1 MKLSI
6 LIPVFNEKETIL
18 EILRRVDMVK
28 LNLEKEIIVIDDCSN
43 DGTTDILR
51 SLDSQK
57 YKIFSTEKNSG
68 KGAAIKVGLKKV
80 SGDII
85 IIQDADLEYDPGDY
99 VSMLGPILDN
109 KVDVTLGS
117 RVLQNPMKL
126 FGSHRTPVITYM
138 GHAVTTTLINLLYG
152 QSGTDYYACYK
163 MFRVKI
169 LKDITLEA
177 NGFDFDSEFVCK
189 VFKKEIKVVEVP
201 ISYTPRAKNTGKK
214 IKWHDAFP
222 VIFSIIKWRFVS

>member
-57 YKIFSTEKNSG
+57 YKIFFTEKNSG

-117 RVLQNPMKL
+117 RVL
-126 FGSHRTPVITYM
+126 
-138 GHAVTTTLINLLYG
+138 
-152 QSGTDYYACYK
+152 
-163 MFRVKI
+163 
-169 LKDITLEA
+169 
-177 NGFDFDSEFVCK
+177 
-189 VFKKEIKVVEVP
+189 
-201 ISYTPRAKNTGKK
+201 
-214 IKWHDAFP
+214 
-222 VIFSIIKWRFVS
+222 